1 MNKLLIFPVLLLI
14 FLSIGFVSANEN
26 ITGDVCLNDETIC
39 PDSEEHVL
47 SEDIVNESL
56 QVGVNDYGPESTK
69 IEAKDIKTYYKED
82 VELVSY
88 LKDSNNLPLA
98 NKKVSIFINDK
109 VYKKVTD
116 KAGKVVLKLNLIPN
130 TYVATIKFDGDDNY
144 TASIASAVVK
154 VNKASLTIDAKNY
167 KTYWHS
173 DLFFKAKVINKVT
186 KNPVKGIKVA
196 FKVLMPNNKYKVY
209 YATTNAKGVA
219 SLKKNFKVGSYK
231 VVSSVKNK
239 NAKSKNSRATLT
251 IKPTKEYGC
260 CSFYIQVN
268 NSESV
273 AGFRRDATN
282 SVNIHIV
289 KCKWN
294 GRTAVKQYKTNSY
307 FFHLITTSDG
317 WMLGTGGIDNPN
329 INRAIENLAGKIVK
343 KGKIVK
349 TYLRKI
355 QKYERAL
362 GLGHFSIKSPKGNYA
377 LVWGSSIKTGKL
389 KAGEYLS
396 VPNGM
401 YSLRHGTWAQFSDNP
416 KDAAVMVGA
425 TDPYGVN
432 RRGIDLMHW
441 KATTTEGRTTSTVKV
456 YGANDDGKQLGR
468 SSTAHLK
475 DNIYFG
481 KKFISK
487 NSLPKAPSS
496 KYLGKHKFGS
506 IDKLIKTVTTVK
518 APGLTKHVNESKTF
532 DISVKNK
539 KTKKAIHNISLKIK
553 ISNKVYTVK
562 TDSKGIARFDTG
574 KLGIGN
580 HSVKI
585 YSGNNRY
592 YVSAKSTIKII

>member
-1 MNKLLIFPVLLLI
+1 MNKLLIFPILLLI
-14 FLSIGFVSANEN
+14 LLSIGFVSANEN
-26 ITGDVCLNDETIC
+26 ITDDVCLNDESISL
-39 PDSEEHVL
+39 DSDEHVL
-47 SEDIVNESL
+47 SEDIVDESSHDA
-56 QVGVNDYGPESTK
+56 VNDPSPESTK
-69 IEAKDIKTYYKED
+69 IEAGDIKTYYKED
-82 VELVSY
+82 LELVSY

-98 NKKVSIFINDK
+98 NKKVSIFINNK
-109 VYKKVTD
+109 VYSKVTD
-116 KAGKVVLKLNLIPN
+116 KVGKVVLKLNLMPN

-144 TASIASAVVK
+144 TASIANAIVK

-196 FKVLMPNNKYKVY
+196 FKVLMKNNKYKVY

-219 SLKKNFKVGSYK
+219 SLKKNFKVGSYR
-231 VVSSVKNK
+231 VVTSVKNK
-239 NAKSKNSRATLT
+239 NVKSKNNRATLT
-251 IKPTKEYGC
+251 IKQTKEYGC
-260 CSFYIQVN
+260 CSFYVQVS
-268 NSESV
+268 NSEAV
-273 AGFRRDATN
+273 AGFRRDGTN
-282 SVNIHIV
+282 SVKIHIV

-294 GRTAVKQYKTNSY
+294 GRTAVKQYKPNSY
-307 FFHLITTSDG
+307 FFHTIVTSDG
-317 WMLGTGGIDNPN
+317 WMIGTGGIDNAN
-329 INRAIENLAGKIVK
+329 INRAIENLAGKMVK

-349 TYLRKI
+349 TYLKKI

-377 LVWGSSIKTGKL
+377 VVWGSSIKKGKL
-389 KAGEYLS
+389 KAGEFLS
-396 VPNGM
+396 APNGR
-401 YSLRHGTWAQFSDNP
+401 SSFRHGTWDQFSDNP

-425 TDPYGVN
+425 TDPFGVN
-432 RRGIDLMHW
+432 RRGIDVMHW
-441 KATTTEGRTTSTVKV
+441 KATTTEGRTTATVKV
-456 YGANDDGKQLGR
+456 YGANDNGKLLGR

-506 IDKLIKTVTTVK
+506 IDKLIKTLTTVK
-518 APGLTKHVNESKTF
+518 APELTSPVNGSKTF
-532 DISVKNK
+532 DITVKNK
-539 KTKKAIHNISLKIK
+539 KTKKAISNISLKIK

-562 TDSKGIARFDTG
+562 TDSKGIARFDT
-574 KLGIGN
+574 KILDIG
-580 HSVKI
+580 SYGVKI
-585 YSGNNRY
+585 YSGNTRY